1 MKHDCRKSYFTKVQK
16 KFSGKKYELS
26 ICKKCWR
33 VFKEIELKV
42 AVSSKKLKKE
52 KNELE
57 FTPDEAILVAGN
69 IMTATMF
76 WLINY
81 KPYWDTFMK
90 RKRSLTKK
98 IDKALALLEEDK
110 KDEK

>member
-1 MKHDCRKSYFTKVQK
+1 MNRKYMNRRIKNFKAGDDQCFVEVYPKSGKHDRSDIDIFRLT
-16 KFSGKKYELS
+16 L
-26 ICKKCWR
+26 
-33 VFKEIELKV
+33 V
-42 AVSSKKLKKE
+42 AIDEKTGKKE
-52 KNELE
+52 KQELE

-98 IDKALALLEEDK
+98 IDKAL
-110 KDEK
+110 